1 MEDKEKETKQ
11 PSKDQKSDEN
21 IKDTTS
27 KDAEQISKSETE
39 EKNVVEK
46 MVRDKYKSD
55 SKDSE
60 ERRRKLSEEGYG
72 GARRKRA
79 SQKQKHWRDSSLT
92 RTPPVKHSFVSSGE
106 ALPSS
111 DPTIATRGPLN
122 VGSPPSYKRF
132 DSPKPPP
139 AVKVI
144 RIYLSFHKRKYKSSV
159 LSFISVLI

>member
-1 MEDKEKETKQ
+1 MEGKENETVE
-11 PSKDQKSDEN
+11 PTKDEKSDEN
-21 IKDTTS
+21 I

-39 EKNVVEK
+39 EKSVVEK

-55 SKDSE
+55 SKDNE

-92 RTPPVKHSFVSSGE
+92 RTPPVRNSFVSSGE

-111 DPTIATRGPLN
+111 DPTITTRGPLN

-139 AVKVI
+139 AVKV
-144 RIYLSFHKRKYKSSV
+144 SWD
-159 LSFISVLI
+159 